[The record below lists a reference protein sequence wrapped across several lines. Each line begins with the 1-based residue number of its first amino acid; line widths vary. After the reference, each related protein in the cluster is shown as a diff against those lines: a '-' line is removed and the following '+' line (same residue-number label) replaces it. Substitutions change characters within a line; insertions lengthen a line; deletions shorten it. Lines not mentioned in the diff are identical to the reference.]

1 MSKLAQLREQRSA
14 VAKKAHD
21 LNAKYP
27 ADQRM
32 PVAEASQLDQLLGE
46 ITAIDAESTAS
57 SAWRISP
64 ATTRNQHDQAM
75 DAAYRPAAASRRKR
89 AACHAGRRPVGA
101 ECRAALRHEW
111 PFEP

>member
-46 ITAIDAESTAS
+46 ITAIDAEIDREQRLADI
-57 SAWRISP
+57 AGDNP
-64 ATTRNQHDQAM
+64 QPTRSGDGRGLPPGGGQSEKA
-75 DAAYRPAAASRRKR
+75 RCVPCWPAACRR
-89 AACHAGRRPVGA
+89 
-101 ECRAALRHEW
+101 
-111 PFEP
+111 

>member
-46 ITAIDAESTAS
+46 ITAIDAEIDREQRLADI
-57 SAWRISP
+57 AGDNP
-64 ATTRNQHDQAM
+64 QHQHDQAM
-75 DAAYRPAAASRRKR
+75 DAAYRAR
-89 AACHAGRRPVGA
+89 RRPVGESVRCVPCWPA
-101 ECRAALRHEW
+101 ACRR
-111 PFEP
+111 

>member
-32 PVAEASQLDQLLGE
+32 PVAEASQLDQYLGE
-46 ITAIDAESTAS
+46 ITAIDAEIDREQRLADI
-57 SAWRISP
+57 AGDNP
-64 ATTRNQHDQAM
+64 QNQHQQAM
-75 DAAYRPAAASRRKR
+75 EAAYRPGAGQSEESVALRAMLAAACRR
-89 AACHAGRRPVGA
+89 
-101 ECRAALRHEW
+101 
-111 PFEP
+111 